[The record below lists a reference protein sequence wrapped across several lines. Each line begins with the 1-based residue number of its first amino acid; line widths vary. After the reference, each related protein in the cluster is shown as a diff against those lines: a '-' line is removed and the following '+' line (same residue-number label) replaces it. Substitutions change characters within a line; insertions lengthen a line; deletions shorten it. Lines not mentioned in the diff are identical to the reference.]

1 MQIKFSPLLVDDQ
14 DAALRFYT
22 QQLGFETCADIPM
35 GPYRFLTVRS
45 PEGLAG
51 VELVLQP
58 LGFEPARVYQRA
70 LYEAGMP
77 AAAFT
82 TADIAAEYERLR
94 ERGVRFR
101 EPPRPMGP
109 IIGALFEDGCGN
121 LIHLV
126 QPLVTPE
133 SKT

>member
-45 PEGLAG
+45 PEGLPG

-58 LGFEPARVYQRA
+58 LGFEPARTYQRA

-82 TADIAAEYERLR
+82 TPDITAEHARLQA
-94 ERGVRFR
+94 RGVRFR
-101 EPPRPMGP
+101 GEPQAMGP
-109 IIGALFEDGCGN
+109 IIGVLFEDGCGN

-126 QPLVTPE
+126 QPLVAPPDAA
-133 SKT
+133 

>member
-1 MQIKFSPLLVDDQ
+1 MQIKFSPLLVQDQ
-14 DAALRFYT
+14 DEALRFYT
-22 QQLGFETCADIPM
+22 QKLGFEVCADIPM

-45 PEGLAG
+45 PDGLPG

-58 LGFEPARVYQRA
+58 LGFEPARTYQRA
-70 LYEAGMP
+70 LFEAGMP

-82 TADIAAEYERLR
+82 TPDIVAEHARLVA
-94 ERGVRFR
+94 RGVRFR
-101 EPPRPMGP
+101 SAPHSLGP

-126 QPLVTPE
+126 QPLVQPPAAP
-133 SKT
+133 